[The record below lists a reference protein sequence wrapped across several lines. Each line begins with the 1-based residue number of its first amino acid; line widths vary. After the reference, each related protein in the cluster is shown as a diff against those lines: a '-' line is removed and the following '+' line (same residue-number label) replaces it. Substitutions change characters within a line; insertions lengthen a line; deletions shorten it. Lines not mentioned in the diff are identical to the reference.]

1 MTEVLTCGSLA
12 YEWIDGWG
20 PVADP
25 TAWPHRGLVTLA
37 SGDIAMFEAGA
48 RRVQVIAPD
57 GALLRT
63 TLMPV
68 AEAHGMTVD
77 HSVSGTERLWLADAA
92 NQLRPDAGYVFP
104 ATSDTSLV
112 IAVSIDGRELQ
123 RLGRPDHAAYRDG
136 AAYRPTAVAIV
147 PGSGDIWVADG
158 YGQSL
163 VHRFSADG
171 TYRGTLDGTE
181 GAGRFKTC
189 HFVYADTRRGD
200 AELYV
205 CDRTN
210 ARIQVYGPDGRFRRL
225 IDTGSL
231 VAPTW
236 IAADDDRLV
245 LVEFKP
251 PQLTILDRDDRVI
264 GHLGLDTDAPSRPG
278 WPNDRDA
285 AGLPVRSAAL
295 RPGRFNSP
303 HAVTVGHDGSLYV
316 TEWLIGGRT
325 TKLRRS
331 PS

>member
-1 MTEVLTCGSLA
+1 MSVILRCGAQS

-20 PVADP
+20 PAADA
-25 TAWPHRGLVTLA
+25 TAWPHRGIVTLA
-37 SGDIAMFEAGA
+37 SGDLAMYEAGA

-57 GALLRT
+57 GTLRT
-63 TLMPV
+63 TVEMPV
-68 AEAHGMTVD
+68 AEAHGMTYD
-77 HSVSGTERLWLADAA
+77 RSTGLERLWLADAA
-92 NQLRPDAGYVFP
+92 NQLRLDAGYAFP
-104 ATSDTSLV
+104 TTSETSTV
-112 IAVSIDGRELQ
+112 VAVSIDGRELQ
-123 RLGRPDHAAYRDG
+123 RLGRPDHPAYRDG
-136 AAYRPTAVAIV
+136 AYRPTAVAIV

-171 TYRGTLDGTE
+171 SYLGTLDGTE

-189 HFVYADTRRGD
+189 HFVYADTRRGEP
-200 AELYV
+200 ELYV

-210 ARIQVYGPDGRFRRL
+210 ARIQVYGADGRYRRL

-236 IAADDDRLV
+236 IAADDEDRLV

-251 PQLTILDRDDRVI
+251 PQLTILDRDDRVV

-278 WPNDRDA
+278 WPNDTDA
-285 AGLPVRSAAL
+285 DGRPVRAKAL
-295 RPGRFNSP
+295 TPGRFNSP
-303 HAVTVGHDGSLYV
+303 HAVTVGHDGSLYI

-325 TKLRRS
+325 TKLRRL
-331 PS
+331 